1 MDYFNINKRN
11 FLLESSLD
19 KRTTITL
26 RAFLIIGI
34 MLHHYWGAENT
45 IVLYF
50 FSIAGFT
57 CVAIF
62 LFLSGY
68 GNYKSYASKGVS
80 INWLIRRIERI
91 LLPYIIIFIIDTLF
105 LNGFGNNYDIVQCLV
120 NLTIPGR
127 ILWYLKVQLALYI
140 LFFIIFSIKKLSD
153 TIKTMAISGVTLLYV
168 LVAAFLAVPVYW
180 YMTILFFCVG
190 IIFAKY
196 EQQFFEIFAKHKFL
210 YTLLVGI
217 FWLLLFGIQF
227 LFGEAGIGNYMN
239 IIYEIVFSAFI
250 ILLTMYFKYYSN
262 ILAIIGC
269 TSFEIYLSH
278 LVVLDIFKAIRFDF
292 SNIFV
297 FVLWFVISI
306 ILARVI
312 FRFDNLIL
320 NKIHS

>member
-50 FSIAGFT
+50 SRLPVLRALQ
-57 CVAIF
+57 IF

-68 GNYKSYASKGVS
+68 GNYKSYALKGVS

-153 TIKTMAISGVTLLYV
+153 TIKTKAISGVTLLYGKRQI
-168 LVAAFLAVPVYW
+168 FL
-180 YMTILFFCVG
+180 
-190 IIFAKY
+190 
-196 EQQFFEIFAKHKFL
+196 
-210 YTLLVGI
+210 
-217 FWLLLFGIQF
+217 
-227 LFGEAGIGNYMN
+227 
-239 IIYEIVFSAFI
+239 
-250 ILLTMYFKYYSN
+250 
-262 ILAIIGC
+262 
-269 TSFEIYLSH
+269 
-278 LVVLDIFKAIRFDF
+278 R
-292 SNIFV
+292 
-297 FVLWFVISI
+297 IS
-306 ILARVI
+306 
-312 FRFDNLIL
+312 
-320 NKIHS
+320 